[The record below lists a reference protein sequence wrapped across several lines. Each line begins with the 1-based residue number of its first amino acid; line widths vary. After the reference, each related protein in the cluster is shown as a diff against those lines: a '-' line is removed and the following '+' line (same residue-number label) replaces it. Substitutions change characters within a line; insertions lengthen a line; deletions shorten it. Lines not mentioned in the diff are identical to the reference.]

1 MLYDIQRAESKTEVA
16 AVREL
21 SYKTFLDKVY
31 GCFLGKAVSGN
42 IGAPHEGV
50 KMAMELPFLPSM
62 IDCDRPND
70 DLDLQVLW
78 LAEAERK
85 GPGFTSADL
94 LRSFAENCDYSPGEY
109 AVMRKNYLRG
119 IDPPL
124 SGQFCNDIYTE
135 GMGCPIRSEIWA
147 CLAPGNAPLASEF
160 AGRDGCIDHGGESIF
175 AEQFLA
181 VLESEA
187 FFCDDIRE
195 LIRLAL
201 EYVPEGCR
209 FRQLVCD
216 TVDLCDRWGD
226 IKTVRSKLLFTYG
239 HPDCTNMFQNL
250 GITIAS
256 LLLGE
261 GDIIKTS
268 MMALNCGFD
277 TDCTCATAGAV
288 IGILRGAKEL
298 NNAYGLTDAT
308 FALGVRCRRRSN
320 RIADLAED
328 IARLAVA
335 FTGCVNTG
343 VSLTGSP
350 KVQYSFEPL
359 PELETEICYEN
370 DLPVLSLGES
380 RRVKVRIINC
390 RPGNRLIS
398 VSAQAEHGVLC
409 RVETPELAVSAEGSA
424 CAELLLTLPENT
436 AEIWECNTVTLTL
449 TEDETEVLRRSFG
462 IVGATP
468 WKLSGPFWHTK
479 PNITTEKIL
488 SHITDPFPYKALM
501 DESDYGENLTDKKR
515 HFHLNFEA
523 DTDTAFLTQ
532 EVLFAPVRKDFA
544 APDHEE
550 VTVFTPEDTFRMEDF
565 MGFRGP
571 CVVYLS
577 RIIVLDEPDTV
588 FMQIGHSAPFALYL
602 NGRLLAQRKN
612 CDNWT
617 NENVHLEGNVQLCK
631 GENRLVLRMTR
642 VNRDA
647 TFNVTFSRG
656 KTCAEHIV
664 GWRSKNPACF

>member
-1 MLYDIQRAESKTEVA
+1 M
-16 AVREL
+16 REL
-21 SYKTFLDKVY
+21 PYKVFLDKVY

-85 GPGFTSADL
+85 GPGFTSGDL
-94 LRSFAENCDYSPGEY
+94 LRSFVENCDYSPGEY

-124 SGQFCNDIYTE
+124 SGRFCNDIYTE

-147 CLAPGNAPLASEF
+147 CLAPGNGPLAAEF
-160 AGRDGCIDHGGESIF
+160 AKRDGCIDHGGESIV

-187 FFCDDIRE
+187 FFCDDVRE
-195 LIRLAL
+195 LIRRALA
-201 EYVPEGCR
+201 YVPEGSR
-209 FRQLVCD
+209 FRQLVED
-216 TVDLCDRWGD
+216 TIALCDHWGD
-226 IKTVRSKLLFTYG
+226 IKTVRSKLLFAYG
-239 HPDCTNMFQNL
+239 HPDCTNLFQNM

-277 TDCTCATAGAV
+277 TDCTCATAGAI
-288 IGILRGAKEL
+288 IGLLRGAEEL
-298 NNAYGLTDAT
+298 NRAYGLTEAT
-308 FALGVRCRRRSN
+308 YALGVRCQRRSN

-328 IARLAVA
+328 VAHLAVE
-335 FTGCVNTG
+335 FTKCVNAE
-343 VSLTGSP
+343 VSLIGAP
-350 KVQYSFEPL
+350 EVRYDFEPL

-370 DLPVLSLGES
+370 DRPVLSLGES
-380 RRVKVRIINC
+380 RRVTVRVL
-390 RPGNRLIS
+390 NRGTNTRRFA
-398 VSAQAEHGVLC
+398 VAAQAEHGVLC
-409 RVETPELAVSAEGSA
+409 RVEAPELTVPAGGSA
-424 CAELLLTLPENT
+424 CAELTLTLPADAPEV
-436 AEIWECNTVTLTL
+436 WECNVVMLTL
-449 TEDETEVLRRSFG
+449 TEDGTEALRRTFG

-468 WKLSGPFWHTK
+468 WKLSGPFWHTT
-479 PNITTEKIL
+479 PQVTTEQIL
-488 SHITDPFPYKALM
+488 SHITDAFPYKALM

-515 HFHLNFEA
+515 HFHLNFDA

-532 EVLFAPVRKDFA
+532 EELFAPVRDDFT

-550 VTVFTPEDTFRMEDF
+550 ITVSTPEDTFRMEDF
-565 MGFRGP
+565 MGFQGP
-571 CVVYLS
+571 CTAYLS
-577 RIIVLDEPDTV
+577 RVIVLDEPDTV

-602 NGRLLAQRKN
+602 NGELLAQRKH

-617 NENVHLEGNVQLCK
+617 NENVHLEGNVHLRK

-664 GWRSKNPACF
+664 GWRSKNPTQF